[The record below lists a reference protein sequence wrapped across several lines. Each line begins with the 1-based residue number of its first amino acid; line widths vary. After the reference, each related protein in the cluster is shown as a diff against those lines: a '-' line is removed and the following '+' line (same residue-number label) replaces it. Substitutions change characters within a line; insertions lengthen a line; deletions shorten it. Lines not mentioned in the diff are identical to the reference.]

1 MEEKNILIIGIDFD
15 LNYKTIPEG
24 YKNFV
29 SLLFDV
35 NQASWQLGMQWYWLL
50 CWKISKWSRKRSATS
65 FGGAPIPSVT
75 DFISG
80 WLKGII
86 KYNEENTNKKF
97 KHKGKLS
104 LNAHFEPS
112 QQKTDILNAKNA
124 DSTVIYPVAGPATG
138 GVLEEYEK
146 NQEKYKDRLIVGVD
160 VNQALAFEASRG
172 KFLTSVEK
180 KIAQSVY
187 DVILG
192 FGFENKEEKLNYKNL
207 IQIKTKQLKWHIHL
221 LVGDADG
228 WVGLSSSTLTNEQD
242 RVLMNKHINDA
253 KTKFEGLSEEDKKLI
268 SAKKVDKNSP
278 ELSVDKLVEELV
290 KKVS

>member
-1 MEEKNILIIGIDFD
+1 M
-15 LNYKTIPEG
+15 LN
-24 YKNFV
+24 
-29 SLLFDV
+29 
-35 NQASWQLGMQWYWLL
+35 
-50 CWKISKWSRKRSATS
+50 
-65 FGGAPIPSVT
+65 
-75 DFISG
+75 
-80 WLKGII
+80 
-86 KYNEENTNKKF
+86 
-97 KHKGKLS
+97 
-104 LNAHFEPS
+104 
-112 QQKTDILNAKNA
+112 
-124 DSTVIYPVAGPATG
+124 PATG

-192 FGFENKEEKLNYKNL
+192 FGFENKEEKAKLQKLDTNKD
-207 IQIKTKQLKWHIHL
+207 KTTKKTHS
-221 LVGDADG
+221 LVGGRTDG

-242 RVLMNKHINDA
+242 RALMNKHINDA

-268 SAKKVDKNSP
+268 SAKKVDKNSS

>member
-1 MEEKNILIIGIDFD
+1 MAGYFAEKYPND
-15 LNYKTIPEG
+15 PE
-24 YKNFV
+24 
-29 SLLFDV
+29 
-35 NQASWQLGMQWYWLL
+35 
-50 CWKISKWSRKRSATS
+50 KRSATS

-112 QQKTDILNAKNA
+112 QQKTDILNAINA

-192 FGFENKEEKLNYKNL
+192 FGFENKEEKAKLQKLDTNKD
-207 IQIKTKQLKWHIHL
+207 KTTKKTHS
-221 LVGDADG
+221 LVGGYADG

-242 RVLMNKHINDA
+242 RALMNKHINDA

-268 SAKKVDKNSP
+268 SAKKVDKNSS